1 MQSINPIRPF
11 PALLLEVDSKRVLIV
26 ADLHI
31 GWEVTLTQRGV
42 HVPSQTPKMLD
53 KMLRLVEKT
62 NPTEIIFLGD
72 VKYTVS
78 GIEIE
83 EWRDIPHFFE
93 AIQKKVPTIQVIPGN
108 HDGNLEALL
117 PQPVEILPYTGTT
130 LGDVGLFHGHAWPA
144 PELLK
149 CRRLVTAHVHPMVTF
164 RDPMGFRITSQVW
177 VKAKVDAR
185 ELARSLLKHLGI
197 KKHACSQPEGLFKE
211 RFKVKPRASQLFM
224 IPSFNDFLGGRAIN
238 KKRRDK
244 GGKAIPFIGP
254 ILRSGSVR
262 MEDAEIYLLDGTFL
276 GTISQLRS
284 LS

>member
-1 MQSINPIRPF
+1 MQAINPIRPF
-11 PALLLEVDSKRVLIV
+11 PALLLKVDSKRVLVV

-31 GWEVTLTQRGV
+31 GWEVTLTKRGV

-62 NPTEIIFLGD
+62 SPTEVLFLGD

-78 GIEIE
+78 GIEVE

-108 HDGNLEALL
+108 HDGKLEALL
-117 PQPVEILPYTGTT
+117 PQPVEIVPYTGTT

-149 CRRLVTAHVHPMVTF
+149 CRSLITAHVHPMVTF
-164 RDPMGFRITSQVW
+164 RDPIGFRITSQVW
-177 VKAKVDAR
+177 VKAEVDTR
-185 ELARSLLKHLGI
+185 ELAKSLLKHLGI
-197 KKHACSQPEGLFKE
+197 KNNRHPERLFKE
-211 RFKVKPRASQLFM
+211 HFNVKPRSSQLFI

-238 KKRRDK
+238 KKRH
-244 GGKAIPFIGP
+244 GKSGKTIPFIGP
-254 ILRSGSVR
+254 VLRSGSVR

-276 GTISQLRS
+276 GTINQLRS